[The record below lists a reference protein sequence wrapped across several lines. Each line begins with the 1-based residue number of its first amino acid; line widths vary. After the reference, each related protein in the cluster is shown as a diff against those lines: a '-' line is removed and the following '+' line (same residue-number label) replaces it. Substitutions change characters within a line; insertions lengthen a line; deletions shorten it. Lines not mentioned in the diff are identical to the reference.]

1 VLNHT
6 PEQRMQ
12 MDALRG
18 CVKAMEALGRGVA
31 QVREMAEI
39 IGGGMTEIRLG
50 KLLRDAGAGG
60 TVKVDI
66 EGVGRVNGY
75 QKADIADALSLLE
88 GN

>member
-1 VLNHT
+1 
-6 PEQRMQ
+6 MQ
-12 MDALRG
+12 
-18 CVKAMEALGRGVA
+18 ELGRDVA
-31 QVREMAEI
+31 QLQEMAEI
-39 IGGGMTEIRLG
+39 IGGGMTETRLS

-66 EGVGRVNGY
+66 EGRGRVNGY